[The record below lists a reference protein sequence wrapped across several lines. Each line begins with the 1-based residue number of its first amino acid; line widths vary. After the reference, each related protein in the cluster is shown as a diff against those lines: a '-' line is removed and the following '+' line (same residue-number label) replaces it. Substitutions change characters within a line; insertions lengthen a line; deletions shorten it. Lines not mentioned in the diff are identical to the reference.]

1 MMNRTTLYF
10 TAPYQVELRSE
21 PLPAGK
27 PGQVLVRT
35 LYSAISTGTELL
47 IFRGQAPA
55 NMAADATIKDL
66 AGSLAFPLKY
76 GYSLVGEVVD
86 VVDKKH
92 RGWLGKRVFAFH
104 PHETLFWADPT
115 TLHPLNG
122 DVKPEDAL
130 FLPNM
135 ETAVNFLQDAV
146 PILGEQAVVFGQGVV
161 GLLTTAL
168 LARTPLSQLITLDR
182 HPLRREMSLAMGAT
196 ASLDPTMPDTLEQIS
211 ALLQANDAS
220 GRADLAFELSG
231 APQALQQAIDIT
243 GFSGRILIGSWYG
256 RKPVTLNLG
265 GDFHRSRI
273 RLISSQVSTLAPAL
287 QGRWTKARR
296 LQVAWSWLS
305 IVHPSDLIT
314 RKLPFDQAPQA
325 YSLLDKR
332 PEKHLQII
340 FTYT

>member
-1 MMNRTTLYF
+1 MNRVALYF
-10 TAPYQVELRSE
+10 IAPYQAELRSE
-21 PLPAGK
+21 PLPPGQ
-27 PGQVLVRT
+27 PGQVLVRS

-47 IFRGQAPA
+47 IFRGQAPEH
-55 NMAADATIKDL
+55 MAADATIQDL
-66 AGSLAFPLKY
+66 AGSLTFPLKY

-92 RGWLGKRVFAFH
+92 RGLLGKRVFAFH
-104 PHETLFWADPT
+104 PHETHFWTDPT

-135 ETAVNFLQDAV
+135 ETAVNFLQDAA
-146 PILGEQAVVFGQGVV
+146 PILGEQAVVFGQGIV

-182 HPLRREMSLAMGAT
+182 YPLRREMSLAMGAT
-196 ASLDPTMPDTLEQIS
+196 ACIDPTTTNALEQI
-211 ALLQANDAS
+211 ATLLRPYDAS

-273 RLISSQVSTLAPAL
+273 RLISSQVSTLAPKL

-296 LQVAWSWLS
+296 LQIAWKWLS
-305 IVHPSDLIT
+305 VVQPSDLIT
-314 RKLPFDQAPQA
+314 RKLPFDQAPLA
-325 YSLLDKR
+325 YSLLDKH